1 MRINKIKKLEET
13 EIEII
18 GLEVKIVIE
27 RMRDKL
33 DEFEIKI
40 LKAEAENKLEVLK
53 QTEKAVRKKTDEIK
67 ELEVKLKV
75 EEIISGIISITS
87 FYLSHF

>member
-1 MRINKIKKLEET
+1 MRKNKTKELEEMET
-13 EIEII
+13 EII

-40 LKAEAENKLEVLK
+40 LKAEPENKLEVLK
-53 QTEKAVRKKTDEIK
+53 QTEKAVRKKNR
-67 ELEVKLKV
+67 
-75 EEIISGIISITS
+75 
-87 FYLSHF
+87 

>member
-1 MRINKIKKLEET
+1 MIINKIKKLEET

-40 LKAEAENKLEVLK
+40 LKAEPENKLEVLK

>member
-18 GLEVKIVIE
+18 VLEVKIVIE

-40 LKAEAENKLEVLK
+40 LKAEPENKLEVLK